1 MRQLHVVDGL
11 ACSDGALEALM
22 VVAVSLSESS
32 KAVVQIGAGVS
43 TKAGIPDFRS
53 SSKGIYSTTSKSPV
67 STRHTGSSRHSAKEL
82 FSYTSLLD
90 PETRSEHFKFMANL
104 HDQCRKFESKGA
116 TGSPTIFHD
125 LLRRVDELDKL
136 LRVYSQNVDGFEGDA
151 GLGFVEFDK
160 KGNRPLGE
168 NGGKTVKR
176 ETGGAQDD
184 SASDYETT
192 SRGRLPRKRRR
203 TSRSPLVGI
212 DSNEWASLPRA
223 QKVVAMHGSLKSVVC
238 SACEWVGDWDD
249 QTQES
254 FTNGDQVE
262 CPRCEER
269 AKIRLT
275 ASKRRLPLS
284 SLSFLRPDL
293 LLYDDPSANH
303 SSHLSSLSSLSAFDL
318 SSSPDFLLVAGT
330 SLQIPGFKQLVK
342 ASAKEVKTNGGICVL
357 VNREPVAAVW
367 DQVFDYEFRMDTDAF
382 ATSILSSLKA
392 FFPSTDGPFN
402 VGSFAAAASPA
413 ASIDPSTVDSR
424 QTPSPLR
431 SKLPKHPRVPYQQ
444 LPTPSPTPSLTQSAS
459 LQTSTIFF
467 APVASTPLRP
477 VTNPSLERKEQVH
490 LPSPPLSSSP
500 LRPHHTPLS
509 RARPIKIERQGPAF
523 FTSELSDEDHDMV
536 ESDESDQ
543 EGTPLI
549 TEEKSRSLV
558 DEFLRQA
565 LEHWEE
571 QRQSSRRKL

>member
-1 MRQLHVVDGL
+1 
-11 ACSDGALEALM
+11 
-22 VVAVSLSESS
+22 
-32 KAVVQIGAGVS
+32 
-43 TKAGIPDFRS
+43 
-53 SSKGIYSTTSKSPV
+53 
-67 STRHTGSSRHSAKEL
+67 
-82 FSYTSLLD
+82 
-90 PETRSEHFKFMANL
+90 MANL

-269 AKIRLT
+269 GKFPHR
-275 ASKRRLPLS
+275 
-284 SLSFLRPDL
+284 SFR
-293 LLYDDPSANH
+293 
-303 SSHLSSLSSLSAFDL
+303 
-318 SSSPDFLLVAGT
+318 
-330 SLQIPGFKQLVK
+330 GFKAETIVTIRSQ
-342 ASAKEVKTNGGICVL
+342 
-357 VNREPVAAVW
+357 
-367 DQVFDYEFRMDTDAF
+367 DQADRLETPAP
-382 ATSILSSLKA
+382 S
-392 FFPSTDGPFN
+392 FFPLFP
-402 VGSFAAAASPA
+402 
-413 ASIDPSTVDSR
+413 PSR
-424 QTPSPLR
+424 PSPLR
-431 SKLPKHPRVPYQQ
+431 RSFRQPFL
-444 LPTPSPTPSLTQSAS
+444 PSLFTLFPFSFRSFIESRLPPRRRNVAS
-459 LQTSTIFF
+459 DSWLQTIGQSVCEGSQNERRDLCPGQSRTRRGSLGSG
-467 APVASTPLRP
+467 VRLR
-477 VTNPSLERKEQVH
+477 V
-490 LPSPPLSSSP
+490 
-500 LRPHHTPLS
+500 
-509 RARPIKIERQGPAF
+509 
-523 FTSELSDEDHDMV
+523 
-536 ESDESDQ
+536 
-543 EGTPLI
+543 
-549 TEEKSRSLV
+549 
-558 DEFLRQA
+558 
-565 LEHWEE
+565 
-571 QRQSSRRKL
+571 